1 MIKGG
6 LVEFDQIWC
15 VDFEFRVPDGER
27 PTPICLVAQEMRSGR
42 TIRMSDQELRD
53 SQQPPYSV
61 GKHCLFVAYYASAEM
76 GCHLALHWP
85 MPIYVLDL
93 FAEFRVLTNGL
104 VTPSGNGLLG
114 ALAYFGID
122 GMDVFE
128 KEEMRQLAMRGGP
141 WTKEECQALL
151 DYCESDV
158 VALQKLL
165 DIMAPKIDLPRAMLR
180 GRYMKAA
187 ASIEWNGVPI
197 NVEALEALRTSWTE
211 IRDQLIARVDK
222 SYGVFKGRTFKA
234 DRWEQWVVTH
244 GIPWPRLQS
253 GKLDLKDDTFKGM
266 ARAYPE
272 VNPMRE
278 LRTSMSQLRLE
289 SLSVGNDGRNRT
301 LLSAFRAKTGRN
313 QPSTS
318 KFIFGPAVWLR
329 HLIQPKPGFGLAYV
343 DWSQQEFGIAAA
355 LSGDPAMLEAYQS
368 GDPYLTFARQAGA
381 IPLGATKATHGA
393 IREQY
398 KACVLAVQYGMGADS
413 LATRIGKSPVEAQE
427 LLKMHRRTYPKF
439 WQWSDGAVDYAKL
452 FGRLYTV
459 FGWPIHLGS
468 ATNSTKSAGN
478 SRSLRNFPMQANGA
492 EMLRLAC
499 CLTTERGICV
509 CAPVHDAL
517 LIEAPVAGL
526 ETAANMTQQAM
537 AEASAAVLDGFK
549 LRSEAKLF
557 RYPDHYHDE
566 RGEQMWS
573 IVWELVG
580 KKESKTADG
589 WLTDEVPVAHW

>member
-1 MIKGG
+1 M
-6 LVEFDQIWC
+6 EFEQIWC

-27 PTPICLVAQEMRSGR
+27 PTPICLVAHEVRSGQI
-42 TIRMSDQELRD
+42 IRLWDHELRVL
-53 SQQPPYSV
+53 QQPLYSV

-85 MPIYVLDL
+85 MPKYVLDL

-104 VTPSGNGLLG
+104 STPSGNGLLG

-122 GMDVFE
+122 GMDVFV
-128 KEEMRQLAMRGGP
+128 KEEMRQLALRGGP
-141 WTKEECQALL
+141 WTKEERQMLL

-158 VALQKLL
+158 VALPKLL
-165 DIMAPKIDLPRAMLR
+165 GTMDPKIDLPRALLR

-187 ASIEWNGVPI
+187 ARMEWNGVPI
-197 NVEALEALRTSWTE
+197 NVEALESLRTCWTE
-211 IRDQLIARVDK
+211 IQNQLIARVDK
-222 SYGVFKGRTFKA
+222 SYGVYDGRIFKA
-234 DRWEQWVVTH
+234 DQWEQWVVTH

-253 GKLDLKDDTFKGM
+253 GKLDLKDDTFKEM

-272 VNPMRE
+272 VNPIRE
-278 LRTSMSQLRLE
+278 LRASMSQLRLE
-289 SLSVGNDGRNRT
+289 SLSVGSDGRNRT
-301 LLSAFRAKTGRN
+301 MLSAFQAKSGRN

-329 HLIQPKPGFGLAYV
+329 HLIQPRPGCGLAYV
-343 DWSQQEFGIAAA
+343 DWSQQEFGIAAV
-355 LSGDPAMLEAYQS
+355 LSEDPAMLQAYQS
-368 GDPYLTFARQAGA
+368 GDPYLAFAKQAGA
-381 IPLGATKATHGA
+381 APLGATKATHGA

-452 FGRLYTV
+452 YGRLYTV

-468 ATNSTKSAGN
+468 SANTTKPAGN
-478 SRSLRNFPMQANGA
+478 PRSLRNFPMQANGA

-499 CLTTERGICV
+499 CLATERGICV

-517 LIEAPVAGL
+517 LIEVPVDRF
-526 ETAANMTQQAM
+526 EAAVAKTQDAM
-537 AEASAAVLDGFK
+537 AEASAAVLGGFK

-557 RYPDHYHDE
+557 RYPDHFHDE

-573 IVWELVG
+573 IVWELVE
-580 KKESKTADG
+580 KKEAITGDG
-589 WLTDEVPVAHW
+589 WLINEATVAHW